1 MKKNT
6 FLYYSSKIKRHF
18 GLIYMYK
25 GMELTISFW
34 VAMSMPYAFCF
45 SALYAYATL
54 PDHLLDLNN
63 TAQIKATLKLST
75 VRLVIVATA
84 LLAYPIIL
92 FRFFKYAKYFTVALT
107 AWALAIYVD
116 DIFVLSEIIKYPESG
131 LISSIQL
138 LRPILIASL
147 LWMSVELIYHPLR
160 VNLYHEK

>member
-1 MKKNT
+1 
-6 FLYYSSKIKRHF
+6 
-18 GLIYMYK
+18 MYK
-25 GMELTISFW
+25 GIELTISFW
-34 VAMSMPYAFCF
+34 VAMSIAYAFCF
-45 SALYAYATL
+45 SALYTFSTVPEYTL
-54 PDHLLDLNN
+54 ELYN
-63 TAQIKATLKLST
+63 AQINITMKLAT

-107 AWALAIYVD
+107 AWAVTIYID

-131 LISSIQL
+131 LISSIQS